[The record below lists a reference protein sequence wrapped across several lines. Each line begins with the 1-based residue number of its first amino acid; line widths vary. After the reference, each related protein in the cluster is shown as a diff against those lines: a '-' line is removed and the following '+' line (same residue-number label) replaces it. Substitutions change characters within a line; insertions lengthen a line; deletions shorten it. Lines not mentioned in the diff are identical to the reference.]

1 MDNVCNSDDYV
12 LQTETIKRFSAGTKT
27 MDEARP
33 EENRLSN
40 ALLKIRL
47 SGWPNYIIQNR
58 DFRRISIMESDARK
72 FYFKS
77 QGKIIESKQIDY
89 NLELGVGV
97 E

>member
-1 MDNVCNSDDYV
+1 MKLQTCKIFPYRKTKHQFFFSVDNVCNSDDYV

-47 SGWPNYIIQNR
+47 SG
-58 DFRRISIMESDARK
+58 
-72 FYFKS
+72 
-77 QGKIIESKQIDY
+77 
-89 NLELGVGV
+89 
-97 E
+97 

>member
-33 EENRLSN
+33 EEITKN
-40 ALLKIRL
+40 KT
-47 SGWPNYIIQNR
+47 IIQNR

-72 FYFKS
+72 FCFKS
-77 QGKIIESKQIDY
+77 QGKKIESKQIDY
-89 NLELGVGV
+89 NLELGAGV

>member
-27 MDEARP
+27 TDEARP
-33 EENRLSN
+33 EE
-40 ALLKIRL
+40 IT
-47 SGWPNYIIQNR
+47 IIQNR

-72 FYFKS
+72 FCFKS
-77 QGKIIESKQIDY
+77 QGKKIESKQIDY
-89 NLELGVGV
+89 NLELGAGV